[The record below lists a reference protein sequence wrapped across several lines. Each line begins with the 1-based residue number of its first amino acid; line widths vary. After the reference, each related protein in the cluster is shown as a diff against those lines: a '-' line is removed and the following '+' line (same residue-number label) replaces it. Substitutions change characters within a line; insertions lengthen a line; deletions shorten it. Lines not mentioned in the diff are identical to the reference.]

1 MIRNIIIHLLEK
13 VLNWLNAKD
22 LHKEANGIKDEQS
35 SENKFDKQTRLIELY
50 DEDNVSDVE
59 EFKELLNGIIG
70 ITKNGPIEISKD
82 EPVPLERLEY
92 NEHMFYPNDLYYL
105 NNSVMTITPT
115 LPVMIYLPYFKDCV
129 LDGGISRY
137 YKILSGDDNKEQDA
151 TFRTM
156 FLSQLFENNPIFMLV
171 ISDQTFKNTV
181 DLIITIIARGV
192 NPKKHIWE
200 VYSNVTLKR
209 YNVIKQ
215 TLYNVICADLYLM
228 LVFRARWDII
238 NVDYDA
244 LVTHMDNKLNSRYGM
259 AE

>member
-1 MIRNIIIHLLEK
+1 MIRKIIIHLLEK

-50 DEDNVSDVE
+50 AEDNVSDVE

-82 EPVPLERLEY
+82 EPAPLERLEY

-115 LPVMIYLPYFKDCV
+115 LPVMVYLPYFKDCV
-129 LDGGISRY
+129 LDGGVSRY
-137 YKILSGDDNKEQDA
+137 HRILLGDDNKEQDA
-151 TFRTM
+151 MFRSM
-156 FLSQLFENNPIFMLV
+156 FLVQLFENNPIFMAT
-171 ISDQTFKNTV
+171 ISDKVFKATV
-181 DLIITIIARGV
+181 DLIITIIVRGV
-192 NPKKHIWE
+192 NPKKHLWE
-200 VYSNVTLKR
+200 VYGNVTTKQ
-209 YNVIKQ
+209 YISIKH
-215 TLYNVICADLYLM
+215 TLYNIISADLYLM

-238 NVDYDA
+238 DVDYDA